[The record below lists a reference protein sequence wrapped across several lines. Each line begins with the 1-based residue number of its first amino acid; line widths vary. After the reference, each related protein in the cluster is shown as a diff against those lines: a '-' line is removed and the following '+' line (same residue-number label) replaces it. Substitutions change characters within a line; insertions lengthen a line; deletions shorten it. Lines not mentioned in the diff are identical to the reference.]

1 MNLNAIKQNKKLRDF
16 FLVLILCL
24 LVWHFSSAKELMYQF
39 IYDVQTRQ
47 QPVQNKQEIDRVLRQ
62 FETIPIEHL
71 DSTYLDWTKI
81 TQPNY
86 QKILKNTSFYKI
98 PGKAI
103 FQFLVGDFRVKHFLP
118 QDDYYTYYI
127 RTLRNDAP
135 IYFLIQK
142 ELLYKLLALQDA
154 LEELGYNKEGFDVI
168 NGFRHP
174 AYNEKVGG
182 ASKSRHILGEALD
195 LRINDINGDGRRTQ
209 KDKQIVLDL
218 LEKHI
223 IKDKGGIGRYPGTMS
238 VHFDVRGY
246 KARWDKQ

>member
-24 LVWHFSSAKELMYQF
+24 LVWHFSPAKELMYQF
-39 IYDVQTRQ
+39 LYDVQTRQ

-154 LEELGYNKEGFDVI
+154 LEQLGYNKEGFDVI

>member
-1 MNLNAIKQNKKLRDF
+1 MNINAIKQNKKLRDF
-16 FLVLILCL
+16 FLVIILFL
-24 LVWHFSSAKELMYQF
+24 LVWHFSPAKELMYQF

-47 QPVQNKQEIDRVLRQ
+47 QPIQHKRDIDRVLRKL
-62 FETIPIEHL
+62 ETVPVEFL
-71 DSTYLDWTKI
+71 DSTYLDWAKI
-81 TQPNY
+81 TQPTY
-86 QKILKNTSFYKI
+86 HKILKNTTFYSV
-98 PGKAI
+98 PGKYI
-103 FQFLVGDFRVKHFLP
+103 FQFLVGNFRIKHFLP
-118 QDDYYTYYI
+118 QDDYYNYYI

-135 IYFLIQK
+135 IYLLIHK
-142 ELLYKLLALQDA
+142 ELLYKLLDLQEA
-154 LEELGYNKEGFDVI
+154 LEELGYNKEGFDIV

-218 LEKHI
+218 LEKQI
-223 IKDKGGIGRYPGTMS
+223 IKNKGGIGRYPGTMS

>member
-24 LVWHFSSAKELMYQF
+24 LVWHFSPAKELMYQF
-39 IYDVQTRQ
+39 IYDVQTHQ